1 METEKIVAE
10 QMKEEQI
17 TIEQIVEG
25 IHSGDTEAMQ
35 KAQNQWN
42 AIAKPLHGLG
52 TLEDIIVKIA
62 GMTGNP
68 DVRLDKKGLLIL
80 CADNGVVEEGVT
92 QTGQNVTAIVAEN
105 FLKEQSSVSLM
116 CKKAGV
122 DIFPIDIGM
131 VTDTSVPNYKVCY
144 GTKNICKEPA
154 MTREEAMQ
162 AILVGWNLVKEKK
175 KQNYDV
181 LAVGEMG
188 IGNTTTSSAVASVL
202 LGVDSEVMT
211 GRGAGLSDEGL
222 FRKRKAIESAIA
234 LHHPNR
240 NDPMDVLATI
250 GGLDLAGLTGICLGG
265 AYFRV
270 PIILDG
276 FISAVAALSA
286 VRICPVVKDY
296 LIASHC
302 SKEPGMALV
311 LEEMGLQASM
321 FCEMCLGEGTGGV
334 AFLPVLELA
343 LEVYRKMGTFEEN
356 QIESYKELGEK
367 Q

>member
-1 METEKIVAE
+1 
-10 QMKEEQI
+10 MKTEQI
-17 TIEQIVEG
+17 TIEQIVTG
-25 IHSGDTEAMQ
+25 IHPIDLEAMRKSQ
-35 KAQNQWN
+35 KQWN

-62 GMTGNP
+62 GMTGSSN
-68 DVRLDKKGLLIL
+68 VKLDKKGLIIM

-92 QTGQNVTAIVAEN
+92 QTGQEVTAIVAEN

-131 VTDTSVPNYKVCY
+131 ATDTIVPNYKICY
-144 GTKNICKEPA
+144 GTKNMCKEPA
-154 MTREEAMQ
+154 MTREEAIH

-175 KQNYDV
+175 KENYDV
-181 LAVGEMG
+181 LAIGEMG

-202 LGVDSEVMT
+202 LGIESEKMT

-222 FRKRKAIESAIA
+222 YRKRKAVEKAIA
-234 LHHPNR
+234 LHQPDR
-240 NDPMDVLATI
+240 KDPIDVLSKV
-250 GGLDLAGLTGICLGG
+250 GGLDLAGLAGVCLGG
-265 AYFRV
+265 AYYQI
-270 PIILDG
+270 PIVMDG
-276 FISAVAALSA
+276 FISAVAALAA
-286 VRICPVVKDY
+286 VRLCPLVKDY
-296 LIASHC
+296 LIASHS

-311 LEEMGLQASM
+311 LEEMGLTA
-321 FCEMCLGEGTGGV
+321 FLYCNMCLGEGTGGI

-343 LEVYRKMGTFEEN
+343 LEVYQKMGTFEEN
-356 QIESYKELGEK
+356 KIESYKESGEK

>member
-1 METEKIVAE
+1 METG
-10 QMKEEQI
+10 QI
-17 TIEQIVEG
+17 TREHTREFAIEQIVAG
-25 IHSGDTEAMQ
+25 IHPADRNVMKKSQ
-35 KAQNQWN
+35 KQWN

-62 GMTGNP
+62 GMKGSTN
-68 DVRLDKKGLLIL
+68 VKLNKKGLLIM

-131 VTDTSVPNYKVCY
+131 VTDTIVPNYKICY
-144 GTKNICKEPA
+144 GTKNICKESA
-154 MTREEAMQ
+154 MTREEAIQ

-175 KQNYDV
+175 KQNYDI
-181 LAVGEMG
+181 LAIGEMG
-188 IGNTTTSSAVASVL
+188 IGNTTTSSAVASVFL
-202 LGVDSEVMT
+202 DVDSEQMT

-222 FRKRKAIESAIA
+222 FRKRKAIEKAIT

-240 NDPMDVLATI
+240 NDPIDVLAKV
-250 GGLDLAGLTGICLGG
+250 GGLDLAGLMGICLGG
-265 AYFRV
+265 AYFQI
-270 PIILDG
+270 PIVLDG
-276 FISAVAALSA
+276 FISAVAALAA
-286 VRICPVVKDY
+286 VLICPVVKDY

-302 SKEPGMALV
+302 SKEPGMVLV
-311 LEEMGLQASM
+311 LEEMGLQASI
-321 FCEMCLGEGTGGV
+321 FCNMCLGEGTGGV

-343 LEVYRKMGTFEEN
+343 LEVYQKMGTFEEN